1 MGAHLVESRGVRRPR
16 RVAVAALAAL
26 LAVSGVL
33 SGTAGAAPGDPK
45 GAPIVKPL
53 ASEPVPAPE
62 PPADPTAVA
71 DDRLLV
77 GLAPGTSDDAA
88 NSLAL
93 RSGAMAAERAGD
105 TLILTPPDEPRA
117 GADELTAQS
126 TVLDAD
132 PNVLYVEENHVLYA
146 SVEPNDPFYLQQW
159 GLHKIPLGGARVEPA
174 WNTSTGSRDVVVGV
188 LDTGA
193 DLDHEDLVANLWT
206 NDDAL
211 GGCPFGT
218 YGFNAVADNC
228 VPQDDDGH
236 GTHVSGIVGA
246 VGNNGKGVAGVAW
259 QVSLMELRMLR
270 KNPNGGPATG
280 SIADAVQAIDWAL
293 AAKDA
298 GVNLRVLQASWG
310 GASFS
315 QSLYDAVNRAYGKD
329 VMFIAAAGN
338 GGHNVDTS
346 AEYPCAFGL
355 GNVLCI
361 AASDDEDRLAAFSNF
376 GAAAVDMAAP
386 GVGIVSTVP
395 PNVVDGCPN
404 LEPPNNNNLYCAF
417 DGTSMATPFVSGGA
431 ATLITAQPTLT
442 LAQLRARL
450 LSAVTPLA
458 TVQDQNRVTTG
469 GRFDLC
475 KAMPGCG
482 TVNTTRPSEPQNLT
496 VTLNGT
502 EATLDW
508 TAPGSNGSGFLI
520 TGYRVRMNGT
530 VLARLGIPDGANP
543 PVPPTTFTVDGL
555 TPGQDV
561 TFTVDATNQLP
572 LVGAQWGPAAT
583 AVARPQPGAAP
594 SVVRNLQ
601 VTTANGNATATWQI
615 PSNTGGGAITGYKVS
630 WPGYTKLVGI
640 PAGQSTPPTTLVVP
654 GVTSGTF
661 QVSATN
667 MLPIDGPGTI
677 WGPAASKAPTVAP
690 TGEYKALSPARIF
703 DTRNGNGGRL
713 GALGPGTTY
722 ALQVAGRGGVPA
734 TGVSAVV
741 MNVTV
746 TGPTTSGFLT
756 VYPSGTSRPTISNLN
771 FVPGQTVPNLV
782 TIKLGGNGKASFFN
796 SQGFTHVIADVVGY
810 YSSAS
815 GPFGSRF
822 HEVTPARYF
831 DTRTGQGGVP
841 RAPIGSGA
849 NLRFKVTG
857 KGGVPGTG
865 VTAVLMNVTVTTP
878 TMPGF
883 LTVYPDDVSRP
894 NASNLNFVPNQ
905 TVPNL
910 VAVRVPANG
919 FVRFFNSQGQT
930 NVIADVVGY
939 YDGVKTTD
947 AGRFV
952 AVNPLRLLDTRT
964 TGGPL
969 AANSYRVLKVTGR
982 GGVPTSG
989 AAAAILNVTV
999 TEPSSSGFLTVF
1011 PDDSCTIPF
1020 ASNLNFVPGQTV
1032 PNLVVTGLS
1041 GASACTNQ
1049 LGAVD
1054 IYNSAGRTQVIADL
1068 FGYFT
1073 G

>member
-1 MGAHLVESRGVRRPR
+1 MRAHLVESRATHRPR
-16 RVAVAALAAL
+16 RAAVAVLAAV
-26 LAVSGVL
+26 LAVSGAL
-33 SGTAGAAPGDPK
+33 AGTAGAAPGDPK
-45 GAPIVKPL
+45 GAPIAKPL
-53 ASEPVPAPE
+53 ASEPVPALA
-62 PPADPTAVA
+62 PPADPSAVA

-77 GLAPGTSDDAA
+77 GLAPGTSDHAA
-88 NSLAL
+88 NELAL
-93 RSGAMAAERAGD
+93 RSGAVAAERAGD
-105 TLILTPPDEPRA
+105 TLVLTPPDEPRA
-117 GADELTAQS
+117 GGDELTARS
-126 TVLDAD
+126 PVLDAD
-132 PNVLYVEENHVLYA
+132 PHVLYVEPNHVLYA
-146 SVEPNDPFYLQQW
+146 SVEPNDPYYVQQW

-174 WNTSTGSRDVVVGV
+174 WNTTAGSRDVVVGV

-193 DLDHEDLVANLWT
+193 DLDHEDLVANLWS
-206 NDDAL
+206 NGDAIE
-211 GGCPFGT
+211 GCPFGT
-218 YGFNAVADNC
+218 HGFNAVADDC
-228 VPQDDDGH
+228 VPEDDDGH

-310 GASFS
+310 GAAFS
-315 QSLYDAVNRAYGKD
+315 QSLYDAVNRAFAAD
-329 VMFIAAAGN
+329 VIFISAAGN
-338 GGHNVDTS
+338 GSHNVDTS

-361 AASDDEDRLAAFSNF
+361 AASDDEDNLAEFSNF

-395 PNVVDGCPN
+395 PNLVDGCPN

-431 ATLITAQPTLT
+431 ATLLTAQPALT

-458 TVQDQNRVTTG
+458 TPADQAKVTTG

-475 KAMPGCG
+475 KAMPACG
-482 TVNTTRPSEPQNLT
+482 TVNSVLPSAPQNLT
-496 VTLNGT
+496 ITMTGT
-502 EATLDW
+502 QAKLDW
-508 TAPGSNGSGFLI
+508 TPPASNGSAFLI
-520 TGYRVRMNGT
+520 TGYRVRWGGN
-530 VLARLGIPDGANP
+530 VVRLPIPDGELA
-543 PVPPTTFTVDGL
+543 PPTTYTVNGL
-555 TPGQDV
+555 TDDTDV
-561 TFTVDATNQLP
+561 TFTVDATNRLP
-572 LVGAQWGPAAT
+572 VNSGTPWGPSVSK
-583 AVARPQPGAAP
+583 VARPHTGGPP
-594 SVVRNLQ
+594 TVVRNLE

-615 PSNTGGGAITGYKVS
+615 PSGAGGGTITGYKVS
-630 WPGYTKLVGI
+630 WPGFTKLVGI
-640 PAGQSTPPTTLVVP
+640 PAGQTTPPTTLVVP
-654 GVTSGTF
+654 GVTAGTF

-667 MLPIDGPGTI
+667 MLPLDGPGTV

-690 TGEYKALSPARIF
+690 TGEYTALSPARIF

-713 GALGPGTTY
+713 GALGPGATY

-746 TGPTTSGFLT
+746 TGPTLPGFLT

-796 SQGFTHVIADVVGY
+796 SQGATHVIADVVGY
-810 YSSAS
+810 YASAT

-831 DTRTGQGGVP
+831 DTRTGQGGIP

-865 VTAVLMNVTVTTP
+865 VTAVLMNVTVTGP
-878 TMPGF
+878 TLPGF
-883 LTVYPDDVSRP
+883 LTVYPDDVARP
-894 NASNLNFVPNQ
+894 NASNLNFVPGQ

-952 AVNPLRLLDTRT
+952 PVNPSRLLDTRT

-969 AANSYRVLKVTGR
+969 AANSYRVLKVSGR
-982 GGVPTSG
+982 GGVPVSG
-989 AAAAILNVTV
+989 AGSVILNVTV
-999 TEPSSSGFLTVF
+999 TEPSSSGFVTVF

-1032 PNLVVTGLS
+1032 PNLVATGLS

-1049 LGAVD
+1049 VGAVD